1 MTNCFLPAIAA
12 IIMIA
17 SPAIAQKAAEDRKA
31 PPRPKPHG
39 AWWYTGEA
47 SPAMQGHPDL
57 TGVWHSGQ
65 SADVSKSALPGKEMI
80 LTPYGKQRWD
90 TVDHAKDPD
99 GFCLPQG
106 PGRQL
111 MSLHPVMIVQ
121 RPDVIAFL
129 SESHRTYRIVYL
141 DGRSHPEDL
150 ADYPEWTGSSVG
162 KWEGDALVVD
172 VRGIHERT
180 WIDTAGHE
188 HSKDLHMTERF
199 HMTDRNTFEYITTYE
214 DPLFFVKPFT
224 IKRIFKR
231 QIGDRILDQAC
242 MENEKDL
249 KNLVPT
255 IGDAGR
261 Q

>member
-1 MTNCFLPAIAA
+1 MTNYFLPAIAA
-12 IIMIA
+12 IIIIA

-31 PPRPKPHG
+31 PPRPKPQG

-47 SPAMQGHPDL
+47 PPSTLGHPDL

-65 SADVSKSALPGKEMI
+65 SADVSKSALPGQEMI
-80 LTPYGKQRWD
+80 LTPYGKQKWD

-129 SESHRTYRIVYL
+129 SESHRVYRIVYM

-150 ADYPEWTGSSVG
+150 EDYPEWTGSSIG
-162 KWEGDALVVD
+162 KWEGDTLVVD

-180 WIDTAGHE
+180 WIDTSGHE

-199 HMTDRNTFEYITTYE
+199 HMTDRNTFDYITTYE
-214 DPLFFVKPFT
+214 DPVFFVKPFT